1 MRNFIFFSF
10 FILFIIILWNYSDEN
25 KHLIKIRGITM
36 GNISYNIKYL
46 NKEKINY
53 KSAIDSILVDFN
65 NSLSTYISDSELSK
79 FNNSDTLFNIS
90 NELYTILKVSDKI
103 HRSTKGAFDPTIGKL
118 VNLWGFGP
126 TKILETPDSL
136 KVRET
141 LKNVGFNQ
149 IYFDNKIAVRNNLN
163 IYLDFSAIAKGY
175 AVDIIAEFLNNKNI
189 KNFMVEIGGEVRCS
203 GFNENKNWIIGIND
217 PLEKNLNLP
226 FASVSL
232 VDRSLATSGNYRNF
246 YKKNNV
252 IISHTIDP
260 RTGFSSNSNIL
271 SASVFYKSCTEADA
285 YATAFMVLG
294 KNKSI
299 QIVEK
304 NEDLDVFLVF
314 LDKNGNTKNY
324 VSKGIEKHI
333 NLLKEN

>member
-1 MRNFIFFSF
+1 
-10 FILFIIILWNYSDEN
+10 
-25 KHLIKIRGITM
+25 M

-46 NKEKINY
+46 SKEKINY

-79 FNNSDTLFNIS
+79 FNNADTLFNIS

-141 LKNVGFNQ
+141 LKNVGFDQ

-175 AVDIIAEFLNNKNI
+175 AVDIIAKFLNNKNI
-189 KNFMVEIGGEVRCS
+189 KNFMIEIGGEVRCS

-226 FASVSL
+226 LASVSL
-232 VDRSLATSGNYRNF
+232 VDKSLATSGNYRNF
-246 YKKNNV
+246 YRKNNKV
-252 IISHTIDP
+252 ISHTIDP

-271 SASVFYKSCTEADA
+271 SASVFHKSCIEADA

-304 NEDLDVFLVF
+304 NKDLDAFLVF
-314 LDKNGNTKNY
+314 LDENGNIKNY
-324 VSKGIEKHI
+324 VSKGIEKYI

>member
-10 FILFIIILWNYSDEN
+10 FILFIIILWNSLEEK

-46 NKEKINY
+46 SKEKINY
-53 KSAIDSILVDFN
+53 KSEIDSILVDFN

-79 FNNSDTLFNIS
+79 FNNVDTLFNIS
-90 NELYTILKVSDKI
+90 NELYTILKFSDKI
-103 HRSTKGAFDPTIGKL
+103 YRITKGAFDPTIGKL

-136 KVRET
+136 KVIET
-141 LKNVGFNQ
+141 LKNVGFDQ
-149 IYFDNKIAVRNNLN
+149 IYFDNKIAIRNNLN

-175 AVDIIAEFLNNKNI
+175 AVDIIAEFFDN
-189 KNFMVEIGGEVRCS
+189 KNFMIEIGGEVRCS
-203 GFNENKNWIIGIND
+203 GFNENKNWIIGNND

-246 YKKNNV
+246 YRKNNKV
-252 IISHTIDP
+252 ISHTIDP

-271 SASVFYKSCTEADA
+271 SASVFYKSCIEADA

-299 QIVEK
+299 QIIEK
-304 NEDLDVFLVF
+304 NKDLDGFLVY
-314 LDKNGNTKNY
+314 LDENGNIKNY

>member
-1 MRNFIFFSF
+1 
-10 FILFIIILWNYSDEN
+10 
-25 KHLIKIRGITM
+25 M

-46 NKEKINY
+46 SKEKINY
-53 KSAIDSILVDFN
+53 KPEIDSILVDFN

-79 FNNSDTLFNIS
+79 FNNTDTLFNIS

-141 LKNVGFNQ
+141 LKNVGFDQ

-175 AVDIIAEFLNNKNI
+175 AVDIIAKFLNNKNI
-189 KNFMVEIGGEVRCS
+189 KNFMIEIGGEVRCS

-217 PLEKNLNLP
+217 PFEKNLNLP

-246 YKKNNV
+246 YRKNNKV
-252 IISHTIDP
+252 ISHTIDP

-271 SASVFYKSCTEADA
+271 SASVFHKSCIEADA

-304 NEDLDVFLVF
+304 NKDLDAFLVF
-314 LDKNGNTKNY
+314 LDENGNIKNY
-324 VSKGIEKHI
+324 VSKGIEKYI